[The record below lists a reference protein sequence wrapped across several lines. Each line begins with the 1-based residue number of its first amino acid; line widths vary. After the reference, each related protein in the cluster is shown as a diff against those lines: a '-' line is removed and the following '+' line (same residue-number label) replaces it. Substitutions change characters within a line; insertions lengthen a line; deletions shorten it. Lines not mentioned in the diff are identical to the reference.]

1 MSDTNNNKLFRR
13 LTRLFRSGPLVK
25 RKLRSIDTHVARP
38 DPGKSNGYLL
48 FSKAQSPT
56 YSTITNSAYN
66 IGERLIR
73 FQDYIAMEQTPE
85 IAACLDIYAD
95 EIVACDEN
103 NHSLHVFSENEKI
116 KEELEELFYHIVNVE
131 FNLRPWA
138 RNLPVRWNSVIPL
151 LDGRN
156 LTIKD
161 LSAEVKTKKETW
173 VYSVNTEGRL
183 VPGLVTWCDMTCS
196 KSKIVRVHLDD
207 GSYVDMSPEH
217 EVILRDG
224 TSVKAEN
231 LTPGTSLMPFYRRLA
246 KVGKHDGYEKV
257 YDPQYG
263 YHVYTH
269 RRVAESLKK
278 EELSNNDQCHVTHHI
293 DINKRNNHPKNLR
306 RMGNAAHSALH
317 QELSKMSG
325 SMPFARSEV
334 KEKAKKG
341 RDRWLRSER
350 HKILAKEQLLL
361 RQEQGLMPRNY
372 GAYSEF
378 TILDEKCIEI
388 VREHIKNMDGKKSL
402 KRLCTVLQN
411 DDVFKQH
418 FLMLNVGKGGDRL
431 RTLNTPQSFG
441 SLLSRTVGR
450 KYYEEFNLP
459 KPPRLNHKVV
469 SVETLD
475 ELDEV
480 FCMDVRGPN
489 GEHDRHNFM
498 VLGIS
503 RDGSPTIDSG
513 ICVSNCKYGDLFTF
527 LDVRDGDGVQN
538 VIPIPVNE
546 IEREENFDPNN
557 PFAVRF
563 RWTQAGNRIL
573 ENWEVAHFR
582 LQGNDMFLPYGA
594 SVIEPARRIW
604 RQLILAEDAMLV
616 YRVTRAPERRVF
628 YVDVANLRADE
639 VENYVEEQRRN
650 IRTNSVSDPSS
661 GRADIRYNPFC
672 FSSKTIIPLLDGR
685 RLKIKDLVA
694 EWNEGKRD
702 QETYTLDLARR
713 GQIVPGKIVWA
724 GSSGITKQMAEI
736 TLDDGS
742 VLRVTPDHKMMLRN
756 GDPIKAK
763 DLKPGTSLMPGHMN
777 LGFER
782 KTQISNL
789 LFEEL
794 KTFNENAWDETCKI
808 HALKYLKKQT
818 KFVALRK
825 FAESL
830 EQQQDFSR
838 HYADINPHSQK
849 VSKSFRVEH
858 IEACLVKDYLDWS
871 AVWAVHNPFALGRE
885 FINNVDSE
893 VIALESANN
902 HKVVSVN
909 VVDVEEEVFN
919 VTIDLH
925 YNLLVQA
932 EGSDAVSNAGMLFT
946 FQSVDE
952 DFIIPRRGK
961 ESGTEIVPLAGGAN
975 TAAIEDVA
983 YLQKKLFAAL
993 KIPKAYLGFDEPAC
1007 FTADTKIALLNGSK
1021 TIQELAN
1028 LDWDNTQQDVWTY
1041 SCDPQ
1046 SGKIVPSRVLRAWE
1060 TKRVDKL
1067 YRITL
1072 DSGNVI
1078 ECTDNHP
1085 FLGRD
1090 GNYVRADQLVVGQS
1104 LMPLYRKRSVGKK
1117 YGGEHLIDGY
1127 EMVLDNEDR
1136 EWKYTHKVVY
1146 HEKCGGQYSVGKQ
1159 RVVHHV
1165 DCDKLNNSP
1174 SNLVEMTWYEHR
1186 KWHANNLDSTLN
1198 RPDVQEKRK
1207 REQLKWTKSDEHRSF
1222 KRQFMKEYL
1231 EKNPQHP
1238 WLQDRSAKATKKMLE
1253 VWQRAD
1259 YIETKSRQAR
1269 ENWEN
1274 PEYRNKYMGDNHWSR
1289 KKNAPYNDIEWLH
1302 KFCAEHNV
1310 TTINQWRKDYRG
1322 SVVGISP
1329 VSGDFVKTLIRRNGF
1344 AKWSDFKKTVTYNH
1358 KVVTIEVVELPEP
1371 VSVFDVEVEKH
1382 HNFATCGYGCLPDEL
1397 GGYVFVHNSKASL
1410 AQLDI
1415 RFSRTISAIQRTMVS
1430 ELNKIAMVHLLARG
1444 YDGEELVNFTLKLSN
1459 PSTIAQQQ
1467 KLELWRAKFEIAAT
1481 APENVVSKAFIRKE
1495 VWGLSDK
1502 DCKLIDS
1509 DRYTEKVIDST
1520 IESMTVAESGGGGD
1534 GAADAGD
1541 DFGADLEEPIAG
1553 DDDATEPDSDT
1564 GDEPVDLETAESE
1577 PEEELDPELELLTS
1591 ADDPE
1596 APSVRLTLNKSKLP
1610 VNVSAQI
1617 QRTRYNAG
1625 RRRHHGASST
1635 HMPDLHKMTSG
1646 DTREMQDPH
1655 DYGYVRSVVSNPF
1668 GEARVKTSM
1677 SPDVRTTLT
1686 EMKSRFLV
1694 ESRMRQ
1700 DEIEIDDKLFT
1711 VVTPAEDE

>member
-1104 LMPLYRKRSVGKK
+1104 LMPLYRKRSSKR
-1117 YGGEHLIDGY
+1117 ERDFQDGY
-1127 EMVLDNEDR
+1127 EKVFDNEKQD
-1136 EWKYTHKVVY
+1136 WVYTHRLVA
-1146 HEKCGGQYSVGKQ
+1146 HEIELAKDESWFNESR
-1159 RVVHHV
+1159 RVIHHV
-1165 DCDKLNNSP
+1165 DNDKTNNIP
-1174 SNLVEMTWYEHR
+1174 SNLLHMGRTAHALHHSDQASILLLPSSRDALR
-1186 KWHANNLDSTLN
+1186 KTMKT
-1198 RPDVQEKRK
+1198 EKYR
-1207 REQLKWTKSDEHRSF
+1207 
-1222 KRQFMKEYL
+1222 
-1231 EKNPQHP
+1231 
-1238 WLQDRSAKATKKMLE
+1238 AKLIAG
-1253 VWQRAD
+1253 V
-1259 YIETKSRQAR
+1259 RQAWAR
-1269 ENWEN
+1269 DDGSRRVAIALANT
-1274 PEYRNKYMGDNHWSR
+1274 KY
-1289 KKNAPYNDIEWLH
+1289 K
-1302 KFCAEHNV
+1302 
-1310 TTINQWRKDYRG
+1310 RKDYDVDVALQIAKTCSTTTEFYSRLG
-1322 SVVGISP
+1322 LSKTGFCNATRRKGIDP
-1329 VSGDFVKTLIRRNGF
+1329 KNWLEQNVKKL
-1344 AKWSDFKKTVTYNH
+1344 KNH
-1358 KVVTIEVVELPEP
+1358 KVLSIDVIELTVEVPVYDIEVER
-1371 VSVFDVEVEKH
+1371 H
-1382 HNFATCGYGCLPDEL
+1382 HNFATCGFGCLPDEL